1 MRVRF
6 TELKILE
13 GRPVKKSYLGRTI
26 AMCWGGALLGSG
38 LLLAQ
43 QAPKGDWSI
52 AGADAGQSGWQK
64 AEAKLS
70 KDSVPRDFKFLW
82 KIQLGPTSRSGESY
96 SEPLLALRLINAQGF
111 KDIAFWGSGDTLY
124 AVDSELGNLLW
135 KKKYAL
141 KPFPAAC
148 AASSMSIVMEP
159 PAVINFNAR
168 RAPGAPPPVQAPP
181 LAPTA
186 RRFGVAPGGGGFGLK
201 GIYVL
206 TPDGMLHE
214 QVLTTGVD
222 FAPAVQFLPGGNAS
236 PFGLNIMGKTVYA
249 TTGRGCGSVANG
261 VWALDMT
268 SATYPVTSYSTGK
281 VRPLSLT
288 GAVIAPDGT
297 AFIVTG
303 AGTSDP
309 ATGVYANSVVAVGK
323 DMKPKDWYTPPG
335 GSVTIQKVSPIT
347 FAYKERQLVVAP
359 GKDGSFVLLDAAA
372 LGGADHHTALSETAS
387 FSRAGEKHTWDGFAS
402 WQDKDGSAWVFA
414 SVSASIASKTNSAKT
429 NGPTTHGGVVAF
441 KVDDADGKFVL
452 TPAWIS
458 RDMVNPAPPV
468 IANGVLVALSTGN
481 PSTHATLYVLDALSG
496 KELYSSK
503 DSISTYA
510 GFSGVSVGDSHAF
523 FTDHNNVLYSYGIGL
538 EH

>member
-1 MRVRF
+1 M
-6 TELKILE
+6 
-13 GRPVKKSYLGRTI
+13 KKSYLGKTI

-38 LLLAQ
+38 FLFAQ

-64 AEAKLS
+64 AESKLS
-70 KDSVPRDFKFLW
+70 KDSVPTDFKFLW
-82 KIQLGPTSRSGESY
+82 KIQLGPMSRTGESY
-96 SEPLLALRLINAQGF
+96 SEPLLAARLINAQGF
-111 KDIAFWGSGDTLY
+111 KDIAFWGSGNTLY

-141 KPFPAAC
+141 KPSSAGC
-148 AASSMSIVMEP
+148 AVSSVSIVMEP

-168 RAPGAPPPVQAPP
+168 RAPGAAPPVQAPP
-181 LAPTA
+181 LAPSA

-206 TPDGMLHE
+206 TSDGMLHE

-222 FAPAVQFLPGGNAS
+222 FAPPVKFLPGANAS

-268 SATYPVTSYSTGK
+268 SAEYPVTSYSTGK
-281 VRPLSLT
+281 VKPLALT

-303 AGTSDP
+303 NGASDAGP
-309 ATGVYANSVVAVGK
+309 GIYANSVVALGK
-323 DMKPKDWYTPPG
+323 DMKAKDWYTSTG
-335 GSVTIQKVSPIT
+335 GSGAIQNVSPIT
-347 FAYKERQLVVAP
+347 FAYKGKQLVVAP

-387 FSRAGEKHTWDGFAS
+387 FSKAGEKHSWDGLAS

-414 SVSASIASKTNSAKT
+414 SVSAGIATKENSAKT
-429 NGPTTHGGVVAF
+429 NGSTTHGGVIAF

-458 RDMVNPAPPV
+458 RDMVNPAPPA
-468 IANGVLVALSTGN
+468 IANGVLVALSSGN
-481 PSTHATLYVLDALSG
+481 ASTHATLYVLDASSG
-496 KELYSSK
+496 RELYSSK
-503 DSISTYA
+503 DSIPTYTR
-510 GFSGVSVGDSHAF
+510 FSGVSVGDSHAF
-523 FTDHNNVLYSYGIGL
+523 FTDHNNVLYSFGIGL